1 MRLISHRPLLTLAVQ
16 VALAAT
22 LMPAA
27 QAGTSAADQPI
38 TLGKISVSGKPLPPV
53 KRHEPLPAV
62 PIQVISQQQLEAS
75 GATSLGDF
83 LQQLTSMGSA
93 ANTAQNFGANG
104 ETNIN
109 LRNLGSTRVLVLV
122 NGRRWTPTLGGDV
135 DLNTIPLAIVE
146 RIEILKSGD
155 SAQYGSGAIAGVV
168 NIITRRN
175 FNGSQAS
182 AYFGEY
188 VEGGAR
194 DGQTS
199 AYSYTDG
206 HTSDHGSLIFNASY
220 YDQRSVPGADRAIS
234 AVPRYGT
241 GITRGS
247 SVTPQ
252 GRFEFIN
259 PNTGQLEDLTVING
273 TPGTSPADFTSF
285 NPATDL
291 FNYAPYNYLLT
302 PAKRS
307 ALYVQ
312 GERLLSDNIRLHY
325 TGFYNDSR
333 SAQQVGPSELS
344 IGAQTPNAISVSAGN
359 PYNPF
364 GFDLSATGAN
374 PNLLLL
380 ARQPVEA
387 GPNHFTEDEQ
397 TSYFNAGVDGRFAWA
412 ERVFDWSVDG
422 IYSRFGKTNQQGPV
436 YNLNNVANALGPVS
450 QCGPGSV
457 HPACVPLNLFGGQYQ
472 GGTITPAML
481 NYITYTSQNTS
492 ANSLRDVT
500 AHLGTDLLQLPAG
513 PLHAQVVYEHFS
525 QDGSSTP
532 DPLAAAGESS
542 VGASAPTSGAFQDSA
557 FGLYMKIPFT
567 AGLGLDAAARRDRY
581 SNFGSVNSNLAAL
594 HWQVNPAVLLR
605 ASWSRDFRAPA
616 MNDLYSGSLTGTNS
630 LTDPCSN
637 YTRTGGVVAA
647 NCAAAGVPTSYTQVN
662 PDITTV
668 TGGNPA
674 LKPETSTSRT
684 VGGDFTPWN
693 ALPLRLSVDYFNIQV
708 NNAIS
713 QLSPQSILN
722 GCYLSG
728 VSNLCGFVNR
738 NASGAITGLN
748 DSEVNIGTLR
758 TAGMDFGAHYILDT
772 ADRGRIEFQW
782 LTTWVKYFTQIQP
795 NLANPA
801 APIVTQLAGTETGN
815 PVGGYP
821 GFRSEF
827 DAGWHYGAWQVT
839 WRVHYLSDLTEPCSD
854 GLDGTPQSFT
864 NLGLCSNPDYRNN
877 ALSTNKLGATT
888 WHDVQVQYTLPGS
901 HTTLRFGVLNVFDKQ
916 PPIGHSMAD
925 SFDTT
930 LYPIPGRFPY
940 VSISHS
946 F

>member
-1 MRLISHRPLLTLAVQ
+1 MRPIFHSHLVTLAVQ
-16 VALAAT
+16 IALAAT

-27 QAGTSAADQPI
+27 RADTSAADQPI
-38 TLGKISVSGKPLPPV
+38 ALGRISVSGKPLPPV

-62 PIQVISQQQLEAS
+62 PIQVIRRQQLEAS

-93 ANTAQNFGANG
+93 AGTAQNFGANG

-109 LRNLGSTRVLVLV
+109 LRNLGAKRVLVLV
-122 NGRRWTPTLGGDV
+122 NGRHWTPTLGGDV

-146 RIEILKSGD
+146 RIEILESGD

-168 NIITRRN
+168 NVITRHD
-175 FNGSQAS
+175 FNGSEAS

-188 VEGGAR
+188 VEGGVR

-206 HTSDHGSLIFNASY
+206 HTNDRGSLVFNASY
-220 YDQRSVPGADRAIS
+220 YDQRPVPGADRAIS

-241 GITRGS
+241 GVTRGS

-273 TPGTSPADFTSF
+273 TAGTSPADFRPF
-285 NPATDL
+285 NPAADL

-302 PAKRS
+302 PAKRA
-307 ALYVQ
+307 ALYMQ
-312 GERLLSDNIRLHY
+312 GERLLSDNLNLHY
-325 TGFYNDSR
+325 TAFYNDSR

-344 IGAQTPNAISVSAGN
+344 IGAQTPNPISVSAGN

-364 GFDLSATGAN
+364 GFDLTATGAN

-387 GPNHFTEDEQ
+387 GPNVFTEDEQ
-397 TSYFNAGVDGRFAWA
+397 TAYFNTGLNGRFAFV
-412 ERVFDWSVDG
+412 RRIFDWSVDG

-436 YNLNNVANALGPVS
+436 FNLDNVANALGPVS
-450 QCGPGSV
+450 QCGPGSG
-457 HPACVPLNLFGGQYQ
+457 HPDCVPLNLFGGQFN

-481 NYITYTSQNTS
+481 SYITYTSQNTS
-492 ANSLRDVT
+492 ANSLRDVA

-513 PLHAQVVYEHFS
+513 PLHAQIFYEYLS

-532 DPLAAAGESS
+532 DPLAAAGASS
-542 VGASAPTSGAFQDSA
+542 LGASAPTSGALRDNA
-557 FGLYMKIPFT
+557 FGLYLKIPVS

-581 SNFGSVNSNLAAL
+581 SHFGSVSSNLAAL
-594 HWQVNPAVLLR
+594 HWQMNPAVRLR
-605 ASWSRDFRAPA
+605 ASWSQDFRTPS
-616 MNDLYSGSLTGTNS
+616 MNELFSGSLTGAAS

-637 YTRTGGVVAA
+637 YPQTGGTLAA
-647 NCAAAGVPTSYTQVN
+647 NCANAGVPASYTQVS
-662 PDITTV
+662 PDVTTV
-668 TGGNPA
+668 SGGNPA
-674 LKPETSTSRT
+674 LRPETSTSRT
-684 VGGDFTPWN
+684 VGGDFMPWSG
-693 ALPLRLSVDYFNIQV
+693 LPLTLSADYFKIEV

-713 QLSPQSILN
+713 QLSPQNILN

-728 VSNLCGFVNR
+728 VPNLCGFVQR
-738 NASGAITGLN
+738 DASGAITRLT
-748 DSEVNIGTLR
+748 DTKANIGTLR
-758 TAGMDFGAHYILDT
+758 TAGVDFGAHYTLT
-772 ADRGRIEFQW
+772 TTDRGRIEFQW

-821 GFRSEF
+821 KFRSEF
-827 DAGWHYGAWQVT
+827 SAGWRYGTWQVT

-877 ALSTNKLGATT
+877 ALSTNQLGATT
-888 WHDVQVQYTLPGS
+888 WQDVQVQWTLPDRR
-901 HTTLRFGVLNVFDKQ
+901 TTLRFGILNMFDKQ

-940 VSISHS
+940 VSLSRS

>member
-1 MRLISHRPLLTLAVQ
+1 MSPKLHKRLMVLAVQ
-16 VALAAT
+16 AALAAS
-22 LMPAA
+22 LVPALA
-27 QAGTSAADQPI
+27 ENPAETTAELGTVSV
-38 TLGKISVSGKPLPPV
+38 TGKKQPLPE
-53 KRHEPLPAV
+53 RRAPLPAV
-62 PIQVISQQQLEAS
+62 PIQTITQQQIRAS

-83 LQQLTSMGSA
+83 LQQLTVMGSA

-135 DLNTIPLAIVE
+135 DLNTIPLAIVDH
-146 RIEILKSGD
+146 IEILESGD

-168 NIITRRN
+168 NVVTKNN
-175 FNGSQAS
+175 FNGGEAS
-182 AYFGEY
+182 AYLGEY
-188 VEGGAR
+188 VDGGIR

-206 HTSDHGSLIFNASY
+206 HIGNQGNLIFNASY
-220 YDQRSVPGADRAIS
+220 YDQHSISGGDRAIS
-234 AVPRYGT
+234 SVPRFGT
-241 GITRGS
+241 GVTRGS

-252 GRFEFIN
+252 GRFLFVN
-259 PNTGQLEDLTVING
+259 PNTNQTEDLTIIPG
-273 TPGTSPADFTSF
+273 TPGTSPADFQPF

-302 PAKRS
+302 PAKRT

-312 GERLLSDNIRLHY
+312 GERFLSDNLTLHF

-333 SAQQVGPSELS
+333 SAQQVGPSEIS
-344 IGAQTPNAISVSAGN
+344 IGAQTSNPISVSATN

-364 GFDLSATGAN
+364 GFDLTSTGAN
-374 PNLLLL
+374 PDLLLL

-387 GPNHFTEDEQ
+387 GSDNFTQDEQ
-397 TSYFNAGVDGRFAWA
+397 TLYFNAGLDGQFALWQ
-412 ERVFDWSVDG
+412 RNFNWSLDG

-450 QCGPGSV
+450 QCGPGTT
-457 HPACVPLNLFGGQYQ
+457 HPDCVPLNLFGGQYQ

-492 ANSLRDVT
+492 ANSLRDLV
-500 AHLGTDLLQLPAG
+500 AKLDTDIADLPAG
-513 PLHAQVVYEHFS
+513 PLQAQLTYEFFS
-525 QDGSSTP
+525 QAGSSTP

-542 VGASAPTSGAFQDSA
+542 VGANPPTSGGFNDRAL
-557 FGLYMKIPFT
+557 GLYFKAPIVS
-567 AGLGLDAAARRDRY
+567 GLGLDIGTRRDQY
-581 SNFGSVNSNLAAL
+581 NTFGSVSSNLTTL
-594 HWQVNPAVLLR
+594 HWKLSQAVQLQ

-616 MNDLYSGSLTGTNS
+616 MNDLFSGNSTGASN

-637 YTRTGGVVAA
+637 YTAVGGTVAA
-647 NCAAAGVPTSYTQVN
+647 NCAAAGVPTSYAQVN
-662 PDITTV
+662 PGITTV
-668 TGGNPA
+668 SGGNPQ
-674 LKPETSTSRT
+674 LKPENSVSRT
-684 VGGDFTPWN
+684 LGGVFTPWSS
-693 ALPLRLSVDYFNIQV
+693 LPLTLSADYFKIEV

-713 QLSPQSILN
+713 QLSPQQILD

-728 VSNLCGFVNR
+728 ATNLCRFVSR
-738 NASGAITGLN
+738 NASGAITTLTDN
-748 DSEVNIGTLR
+748 EVNLGSLR
-758 TAGMDFGAHYILDT
+758 TAGMDFGAQYTLDT
-772 ADRGRIEFQW
+772 ESSGQFQFNW
-782 LTTWVKYFTQIQP
+782 VSTWMKYFTQIQP
-795 NLANPA
+795 NLSAPG
-801 APIVTQLAGTETGN
+801 APIITQLAGTETGN

-821 GFRSEF
+821 KFRSEF
-827 DAGWHYGAWQVT
+827 DLAWSRGSWQLT
-839 WRVHYLSDLTEPCSD
+839 FRMHYLSDLLESCGD

-864 NLGLCSNPDYRNN
+864 NLGLCRYPDYQNN
-877 ALSTNKLGATT
+877 AQSKNKLGAAT
-888 WHDVQVQYTLPGS
+888 WDDVQARYVFANNRTIL
-901 HTTLRFGVLNVFDKQ
+901 HFGILNVFNKQ

-940 VSISHS
+940 ISISQS